1 MLRGAVTACRPTS
14 QARRGTSL
22 SSFAPPQAHA
32 SSGAQRSLPHQTI
45 DVVDMVLG
53 VSIVVPLLDGQQ
65 SLDIRAGVQ
74 PDTMLRI
81 VGGDF
86 RASAEART
94 ATSTSDFRFVCRNGS
109 PIASDDR
116 TNS

>member
-1 MLRGAVTACRPTS
+1 VLRGAVTACRPTS

-81 VGGDF
+81 VGRGLSSFGGGPHGDLYVQLQVHVPE
-86 RASAEART
+86 RLT
-94 ATSTSDFRFVCRNGS
+94 
-109 PIASDDR
+109 DR
-116 TNS
+116 QRRL